1 MCPPIYSHRI
11 SARLPDM
18 NITITARVIPI
29 VWNTLQLLKAGQPL
43 GSLRRSEIGQIVSTF
58 PDSTHEYI
66 TNFRYCAIE

>member
-1 MCPPIYSHRI
+1 
-11 SARLPDM
+11 M